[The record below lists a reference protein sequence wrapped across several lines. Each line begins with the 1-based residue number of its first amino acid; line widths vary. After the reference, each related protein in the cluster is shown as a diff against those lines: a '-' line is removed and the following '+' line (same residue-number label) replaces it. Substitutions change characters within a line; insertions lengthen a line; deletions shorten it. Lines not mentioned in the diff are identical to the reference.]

1 MASVNRQ
8 QGLREGSVEQL
19 LRATILGYSLRQ
31 IAAALAA
38 GLICGLLAVIFAIS
52 DAALLFSGDLSHH
65 VTIGIGICLFSTIV
79 LAAVVALGSSYPGML
94 ALSQEVT
101 IVTLAVIAASMH
113 TAMEGIRSEEEIT
126 LTIVVAIG
134 LATSVTGLCLFTLG
148 IFRLGRFVRFIP
160 YPVIG
165 GFLAGMGWLIVH
177 GALGV
182 IIGETLTPDNVSSM
196 FDQASVA
203 KWAPAALFAGLLWV
217 FTRGDGGAV
226 VLPIA
231 LGVALLLFHGVAW
244 LLGQSQA
251 ELQAGAWLFQTSHQ
265 DRLWP
270 PLPDVPLSQIDWPVI
285 WAEAPKVATMVVV
298 TAISVL
304 LASSGVELTVRR
316 DVELNRELRAA
327 GVGNFFAGL
336 GGGAAGFQGLGLS
349 LLGHKLDA
357 PYRLVGLIAA
367 VVCAAMLFFGT
378 ALLAYMPIPLFG
390 GLLLWIGFSL
400 LHEWLV
406 GSFSKMP
413 WREYL
418 IILVILLVVGTAGFL
433 EGVMAGL
440 IFAVVLFVLDYS
452 RVEIIRYAVTGE
464 NLRSSADRTTD
475 DRQFLMA
482 RGQEVLVLRLQGFVF
497 FGTAHK
503 LQAFVRERMFDK
515 AQPKLRFLVL
525 DCGGLTGLDSSAVR
539 SFIKIAQLTDG
550 AGTILLPTNL
560 DESVSQML
568 AAGGFGPQSG
578 LSIRTFRDVDQALA
592 WSEDCLLEEKQLA
605 LTRREDDGIEDLL
618 AEAIGDP
625 QVSLS
630 LLSYLEKRECV
641 PRDIIIHQGA
651 EPKALYFIERGRVNL
666 LLKTPDGSSICLR
679 TFSAGVVVGELAFYL
694 KQPHSA
700 SLVTEGDAILWRL
713 SRGALAK
720 MGHEAPATSAAFH
733 RYLVRI
739 LAERLSLR
747 TR

>member
-1 MASVNRQ
+1 MANVSRQ
-8 QGLREGSVEQL
+8 QGGREDAVGRLVRLS
-19 LRATILGYSLRQ
+19 ILGYSLRQ
-31 IAAALAA
+31 IGAALAA

-79 LAAVVALGSSYPGML
+79 LAAVVAFGSSYPGML

-113 TAMEGIRSEEEIT
+113 SAMEGIRSEAEIT

-134 LATSVTGLCLFTLG
+134 LATSFTGLCLFTLG
-148 IFRLGRFVRFIP
+148 VFRLGRFVRFIP

-177 GALGV
+177 GAFGV
-182 IIGETLTPDNVSSM
+182 IIGETLDADNLSAV
-196 FDQASVA
+196 FDQENVA

-226 VLPIA
+226 ILPAA
-231 LGVALLLFHGVAW
+231 LMLALLFFHGGAW
-244 LLGQSQA
+244 LLGQSNA
-251 ELQAGAWLFQTSHQ
+251 ELQAGGWLFGMPPQ

-270 PLPDVPLSQIDWPVI
+270 PSMDLPFSSIDWPVI

-327 GVGNFFAGL
+327 GLGNLLAGF

-367 VVCAAMLFFGT
+367 TVCAAMLFFGT

-390 GLLLWIGFSL
+390 GLLLWIGISL
-400 LHEWLV
+400 LYDWLV
-406 GSFSKMP
+406 GSFFKMP
-413 WREYL
+413 FREYL

-452 RVEIIRYAVTGE
+452 RVDIIRYAVTGE
-464 NLRSSADRTTD
+464 NLRSSADRTAE
-475 DRQFLMA
+475 DRQFLIS
-482 RGQEVLVLRLQGFVF
+482 RGREILVLRLQGFVF

-503 LQAFVRERMFDK
+503 LQAFVRERLYDRE
-515 AQPKLRFLVL
+515 QPDLQFLVL

-539 SFIKIAQLTDG
+539 SFIKIAQLADA
-550 AGTILLPTNL
+550 AGTVLLPTNL
-560 DESVSQML
+560 SPCMAEML
-568 AAGGFGPQSG
+568 KAGGFGPPG
-578 LSIRTFRDVDQALA
+578 GRNVRAFRDLDQALA
-592 WSEDCLLEEKQLA
+592 WSEDRLLAEKQLA
-605 LTRREDDGIEDLL
+605 LVRAEDDGIEDQLTKT
-618 AEAIGDP
+618 IGDR
-625 QVSLS
+625 QVSRS
-630 LLSYLEKRECV
+630 LLSYLEKTECV
-641 PRDIIIHQGA
+641 PRDIVIHQGA
-651 EPKALYFIERGRVNL
+651 EPKDLYFIERGRVNL
-666 LLKTPDGSSICLR
+666 LLKTPEGSSVCLR
-679 TFSAGVVVGELAFYL
+679 TFGSGVVVGEIAFYL
-694 KQPHSA
+694 GQRHSA
-700 SLVTEGDAILWRL
+700 SLVTEGDATLWRL

-720 MGHEAPATSAAFH
+720 MGHEAPGTSAAFH
-733 RYLVRI
+733 QYLVRT
-739 LAERLSLR
+739 LAERLCLR